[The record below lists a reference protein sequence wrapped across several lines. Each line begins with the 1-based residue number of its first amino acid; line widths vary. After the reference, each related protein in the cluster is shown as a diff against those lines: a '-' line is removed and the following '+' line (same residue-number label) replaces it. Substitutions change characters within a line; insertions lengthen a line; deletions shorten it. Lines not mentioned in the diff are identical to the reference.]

1 MRVLSPR
8 RRWRGWRALSP
19 ARPSPPTRAGRGL
32 RGCTMQPLWISSEWA
47 VGPISVR
54 YSVWTCVYRGTCASH
69 TVACVPLCVCDCVVC
84 ACVCVSLSGGGGR
97 APLPVFIR
105 RDSKQLT
112 INQKSLCR
120 GAVWRFARAPRRPR
134 ARRPACVARTSAA
147 ARASRS
153 RGGGSTTDAFPMKT
167 LKRQPRP
174 SVPPGVRPWCS
185 ARAPLAPP

>member
-1 MRVLSPR
+1 MRTARSSASIESSAAVARLAR
-8 RRWRGWRALSP
+8 RVPCVALPPDTSGEGFARA
-19 ARPSPPTRAGRGL
+19 
-32 RGCTMQPLWISSEWA
+32 QPLWISSEWA

-112 INQKSLCR
+112 IKQKLCVC
-120 GAVWRFARAPRRPR
+120 VW
-134 ARRPACVARTSAA
+134 ARTVD
-147 ARASRS
+147 S
-153 RGGGSTTDAFPMKT
+153 RGVRAHAHAPSGLGSCS
-167 LKRQPRP
+167 
-174 SVPPGVRPWCS
+174 SVAVGEEGVRPMCF
-185 ARAPLAPP
+185 P

>member
-1 MRVLSPR
+1 MSPR
-8 RRWRGWRALSP
+8 RRWRGWRASSP
-19 ARPSPPTRAGRGL
+19 ACPSPPTRAGRGL
-32 RGCTMQPLWISSEWA
+32 RGCSLYGSLRSGRWA
-47 VGPISVR
+47 QFRCDIQFGHVFTGVR
-54 YSVWTCVYRGTCASH
+54 VLLTLSRVC
-69 TVACVPLCVCDCVVC
+69 LCDCVCVTVWCVC

-120 GAVWRFARAPRRPR
+120 GAILLAFFARGPR
-134 ARRPACVARTSAA
+134 ARPPSLSLGPRQWLLAR
-147 ARASRS
+147 RG
-153 RGGGSTTDAFPMKT
+153 RGGAGSTTDAFPMKT

-174 SVPPGVRPWCS
+174 SVPPAVRPWCS